1 MESNDFW
8 AVASTTASNNISPPF
23 KDNYPVEE
31 KFRNGS
37 SILTNTQTDGSFMA
51 QQQQIQPGLENPE
64 ARVQQAMSNSNPIVH
79 FPIPGSIRKNNG
91 NLPNGPVQQQQSG
104 LANHAQQATVLNNP
118 MMVNNHFLMPGN
130 YPNNPTRMGYPQPL
144 PQQNI
149 YPNNFIPNYGINNYG
164 NNLQQ
169 DFYRN
174 WPHQIPNQAPIH
186 FNYIVNSNVVHNH
199 NQNPH
204 HQYYSS
210 YPTMPPPG
218 LGNAGP
224 GNLGQPLGL
233 GNLNPGHL
241 GMQPPLGAASIQPL
255 TPPASPA
262 INSTIFKTE
271 VKSEINTEDSNIPK
285 IKLPLFTSKR

>member
-8 AVASTTASNNISPPF
+8 AVASTTVSNNISPPF
-23 KDNYPVEE
+23 KNNYPVEE

-64 ARVQQAMSNSNPIVH
+64 ARVQQAMSYSNSSVH
-79 FPIPGSIRKNNG
+79 FPMPGSIRKNNG
-91 NLPNGPVQQQQSG
+91 NLPNGPVQQQQQPG

-224 GNLGQPLGL
+224 GNLGQPLPL
-233 GNLNPGHL
+233 PL
-241 GMQPPLGAASIQPL
+241 GMQPPPGAASIQPL